1 MVSTLASSRLKP
13 VPLIDHVC
21 IVGPRTHC
29 RTGFSRENVGS
40 HDPELMVHALA
51 SSRLKPVLRI
61 DRVPPVEMA
70 NPDCGTGFSRENV
83 GSHAAKLIVLT
94 LASSRLKPVLRIDRV
109 PPVGLAN
116 PDCGTGFSRES
127 VGSHAAE
134 LMVSTLASSRLKPV
148 PLKTHQCL
156 GMSAATASISI
167 NIPSSARRG
176 TGISVHTGF
185 ILPAHAR
192 SACSTHARNRS
203 SE

>member
-13 VPLIDHVC
+13 VPLIDRMPTVGLANLDCGTGFSRESVGSHAAKLMAHALASSRLKPVLRIDRVP

-40 HDPELMVHALA
+40 HTAKLMAHALA
-51 SSRLKPVLRI
+51 SSRLKPVPL
-61 DRVPPVEMA
+61 
-70 NPDCGTGFSRENV
+70 
-83 GSHAAKLIVLT
+83 
-94 LASSRLKPVLRIDRV
+94 IDRV

-116 PDCGTGFSRES
+116 PDCGTDFSREN

-134 LMVSTLASSRLKPV
+134 LMVSTLASSR
-148 PLKTHQCL
+148 LKTHQCL